1 MMVDCSY
8 NRYRHKN
15 MNMLEESEQV
25 YKLKLKTF
33 LYPSKIE
40 EGFSNFF

>member
-15 MNMLEESEQV
+15 MNMLEKSEQV

-33 LYPSKIE
+33 LYPCSEK
-40 EGFSNFF
+40 GLVTFF